1 MKKRISILLVILWM
15 LFIFIMSSYNSTE
28 SANQSGFIVNIISN
42 ILSINNTDTLNF
54 IIRKIAHFTEYFI
67 LGLLTHNMIY
77 NYNKKTYISIIIC
90 ILYAIS
96 DELHQLITPGRN
108 YQIKDI
114 LIDSSGSI
122 LGIYL
127 LFIYFKIRN
136 LNKSIKEIN
145 V

>member
-1 MKKRISILLVILWM
+1 MKKRISILLVVLWM
-15 LFIFIMSSYNSTE
+15 LFIFNISSYNSIQ
-28 SANQSGFIVNIISN
+28 SDNQSGFIVNIVSN
-42 ILSINNTDTLNF
+42 ILHINDLDTLSF

-67 LGLLTHNMIY
+67 LGILTQNMIR

-96 DELHQLITPGRN
+96 DELHQLLTPGRSC
-108 YQIKDI
+108 QILDI

-127 LFIYFKIRN
+127 LYVLFKIKKLNRN
-136 LNKSIKEIN
+136 KKEIKC
-145 V
+145 